1 MSYNRQEMIPR
12 AQPHG
17 EHMRHSPAENL
28 GIQDSHAQ
36 IKGETKQ
43 NLLCPIIQ
51 EYSKKICLLRQQKKK
66 KKKRGNN
73 CFLRFATMG

>member
-1 MSYNRQEMIPR
+1 MSYNKQEMIPR

-66 KKKRGNN
+66 KKRGNN